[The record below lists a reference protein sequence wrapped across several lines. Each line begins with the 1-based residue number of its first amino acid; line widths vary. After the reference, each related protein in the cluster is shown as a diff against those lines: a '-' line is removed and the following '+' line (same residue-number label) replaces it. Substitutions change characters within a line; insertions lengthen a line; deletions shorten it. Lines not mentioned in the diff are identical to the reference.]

1 MPGKFLQCGHCPQVG
16 SFAKGCEHSP
26 GLLLIR
32 DGRYWVIIP
41 RPKGLTINYQFFVN
55 FPMLPSFSDAYTH
68 HGFKV
73 NLRYF
78 IALHPEILVYIL
90 KVLFQNDLTSDKYQ

>member
-1 MPGKFLQCGHCPQVG
+1 MQGTSSFQSKNNFEIDLGLVVDAREVSAMLHCPQEG

-26 GLLLIR
+26 GLLLTR

-68 HGFKV
+68 HEFKV
-73 NLRYF
+73 FYC
-78 IALHPEILVYIL
+78 
-90 KVLFQNDLTSDKYQ
+90 SSS

>member
-1 MPGKFLQCGHCPQVG
+1 MG
-16 SFAKGCEHSP
+16 FAHKREALLKVVSTP
-26 GLLLIR
+26 GLLLTR

-55 FPMLPSFSDAYTH
+55 FPMLPTFSDAYTH
-68 HGFKV
+68 HEFKV